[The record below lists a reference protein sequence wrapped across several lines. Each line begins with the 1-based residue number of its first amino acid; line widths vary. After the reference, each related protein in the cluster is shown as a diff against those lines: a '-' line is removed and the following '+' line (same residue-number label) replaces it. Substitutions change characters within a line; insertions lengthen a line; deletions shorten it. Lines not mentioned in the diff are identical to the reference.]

1 MGQAQGSWDETKVRE
16 WSLVFR
22 EARQKNEKVHIG
34 RISEICVEKGS
45 ELPEGHPERKF
56 KGRVVFQGN
65 NVKDENWD
73 VAMFHE
79 LSSAP
84 ATMQAAK
91 AADAYGLLAGHAIE
105 CADGE
110 QAYIQSKLGGT
121 PTMIRLPKERWPA
134 EWSHMSDP
142 VCPLILSLYSHPDA
156 GGYWEKHCEE
166 KALGKPKN
174 KEEAFNMLKK
184 MSGKQHA
191 VYTSISIKSSFFQ
204 KIFHDETIVEFE
216 EFTDEEINYYLEK
229 FSPYDKA
236 GSYGIQ
242 DWIGLV
248 GVKKIIGSYF
258 NVMGLPVHKLYKE
271 LLKIA
276 Q

>member
-1 MGQAQGSWDETKVRE
+1 MLRNKLSNYNLILASGSPR
-16 WSLVFR
+16 
-22 EARQKNEKVHIG
+22 RQHFFKELDVPFTIEIKEVNEIYPNH
-34 RISEICVEKGS
+34 
-45 ELPEGHPERKF
+45 L
-56 KGRVVFQGN
+56 
-65 NVKDENWD
+65 
-73 VAMFHE
+73 
-79 LSSAP
+79 
-84 ATMQAAK
+84 K
-91 AADAYGLLAGHAIE
+91 AAEITDHLADLKSKCFTNLKSNDLLI
-105 CADGE
+105 
-110 QAYIQSKLGGT
+110 T
-121 PTMIRLPKERWPA
+121 
-134 EWSHMSDP
+134 SDTI
-142 VCPLILSLYSHPDA
+142 V
-156 GGYWEKHCEE
+156 WFEE

>member
-1 MGQAQGSWDETKVRE
+1 MLRE
-16 WSLVFR
+16 
-22 EARQKNEKVHIG
+22 K
-34 RISEICVEKGS
+34 
-45 ELPEGHPERKF
+45 
-56 KGRVVFQGN
+56 
-65 NVKDENWD
+65 
-73 VAMFHE
+73 
-79 LSSAP
+79 LSN
-84 ATMQAAK
+84 
-91 AADAYGLLAGHAIE
+91 YN
-105 CADGE
+105 
-110 QAYIQSKLGGT
+110 
-121 PTMIRLPKERWPA
+121 
-134 EWSHMSDP
+134 
-142 VCPLILSLYSHPDA
+142 LILASGSPRRQHFFKELDVPFTIVIKEVNEIYPDHLKGVQITDYLA
-156 GGYWEKHCEE
+156 DLKSKRFNNLQTNDLLITSDTIVWFEE

-174 KEEAFNMLKK
+174 KDEASNMLKK

>member
-1 MGQAQGSWDETKVRE
+1 MLRNKLSNYNLILASGSPR
-16 WSLVFR
+16 
-22 EARQKNEKVHIG
+22 RQHFFKELDVPFTIEIKEVNEIYPNH
-34 RISEICVEKGS
+34 
-45 ELPEGHPERKF
+45 L
-56 KGRVVFQGN
+56 
-65 NVKDENWD
+65 
-73 VAMFHE
+73 
-79 LSSAP
+79 
-84 ATMQAAK
+84 K
-91 AADAYGLLAGHAIE
+91 AAEITDYLADLKSKCFTNLKSNDLLI
-105 CADGE
+105 
-110 QAYIQSKLGGT
+110 T
-121 PTMIRLPKERWPA
+121 
-134 EWSHMSDP
+134 SDTI
-142 VCPLILSLYSHPDA
+142 V
-156 GGYWEKHCEE
+156 WFEE

-174 KEEAFNMLKK
+174 KDEASNMLKK

>member
-1 MGQAQGSWDETKVRE
+1 MLRNKLSNYNLILASGSPR
-16 WSLVFR
+16 
-22 EARQKNEKVHIG
+22 RQHFFKELDVPFTIEIKEVNEIYPNH
-34 RISEICVEKGS
+34 
-45 ELPEGHPERKF
+45 L
-56 KGRVVFQGN
+56 
-65 NVKDENWD
+65 
-73 VAMFHE
+73 
-79 LSSAP
+79 
-84 ATMQAAK
+84 K
-91 AADAYGLLAGHAIE
+91 AAEITDYLADLKSKCFTNLKSNDLLI
-105 CADGE
+105 
-110 QAYIQSKLGGT
+110 T
-121 PTMIRLPKERWPA
+121 
-134 EWSHMSDP
+134 SDTI
-142 VCPLILSLYSHPDA
+142 V
-156 GGYWEKHCEE
+156 WFEE